1 MHCTHAHDTYM
12 YIHPPNMHIIHT
24 YMYKPLYVVII
35 VLKSYASLLCPQDRA
50 GTNSPLDFEVV
61 GGSEY
66 GSEIFVASVKTESMP
81 EAAGLLVGDQVSLLG
96 EDGEQ

>member
-1 MHCTHAHDTYM
+1 MAM
-12 YIHPPNMHIIHT
+12 
-24 YMYKPLYVVII
+24 
-35 VLKSYASLLCPQDRA
+35 QDRA

-81 EAAGLLVGDQVSLLG
+81 EAAGLLVGDQVRGGSREREREG
-96 EDGEQ
+96 GKEKERERGKERGKERERQRAGRRG

>member
-1 MHCTHAHDTYM
+1 M
-12 YIHPPNMHIIHT
+12 
-24 YMYKPLYVVII
+24 
-35 VLKSYASLLCPQDRA
+35 LCPQDRA

-96 EDGEQ
+96 EDEEQ

>member
-1 MHCTHAHDTYM
+1 MS
-12 YIHPPNMHIIHT
+12 
-24 YMYKPLYVVII
+24 
-35 VLKSYASLLCPQDRA
+35 LKLNDLALLHGLQDRA

-81 EAAGLLVGDQVSLLG
+81 DKAGLLVGDQVRIWREEG
-96 EDGEQ
+96 GGGG

>member
-1 MHCTHAHDTYM
+1 M
-12 YIHPPNMHIIHT
+12 YIHPPNIHIIHT
-24 YMYKPLYVVII
+24 YIHVQTLVCYNT
-35 VLKSYASLLCPQDRA
+35 VLKSYVSLLCPQDRA